1 MNDKKSVVTALFFV
15 RRSLIKS
22 ESSKRSSPVKVSGT
36 SAWLIA
42 MTCDASSP
50 WWPAAKRECMHVP
63 PAALY
68 HQSTLSSWSSSSSS
82 KVVRRFGVLLLS
94 RVFGRS
100 DDFYDTM
107 MFLLN

>member
-1 MNDKKSVVTALFFV
+1 
-15 RRSLIKS
+15 
-22 ESSKRSSPVKVSGT
+22 
-36 SAWLIA
+36 
-42 MTCDASSP
+42 
-50 WWPAAKRECMHVP
+50 MHVP

>member
-1 MNDKKSVVTALFFV
+1 
-15 RRSLIKS
+15 
-22 ESSKRSSPVKVSGT
+22 
-36 SAWLIA
+36 
-42 MTCDASSP
+42 
-50 WWPAAKRECMHVP
+50 MHVP

-68 HQSTLSSWSSSSSS
+68 HQSTLSSWSSSSSSS